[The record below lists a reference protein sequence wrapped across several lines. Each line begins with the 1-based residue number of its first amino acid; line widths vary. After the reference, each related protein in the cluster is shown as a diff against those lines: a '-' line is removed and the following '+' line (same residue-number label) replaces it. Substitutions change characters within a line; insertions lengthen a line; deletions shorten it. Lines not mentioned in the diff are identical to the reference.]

1 MLGVESLL
9 SQSLSH
15 FAQLEVL
22 DLRHFSAAQLRP
34 LLRDEAE
41 RWQRR
46 LHWDYTRASNML
58 LDYLDSRILPGFV
71 ALQAGHI
78 VGYAFCVCEG
88 AKAVIGDV
96 YAFGETESTVNPIC
110 ETLLHHL
117 LELVQATPGVDR
129 IESQL
134 LMFPDGALSEVFRA
148 RGFVS
153 YPRCFMLRDLEAH
166 PSGMDMDPG
175 LLTPDRSLVLQAW
188 QPEYYEGTAQL
199 IHRCYANHMDA
210 GINDQYRTLHGAQRF
225 LHNIIRFPG
234 CGVFDPENSWVLREA
249 EATFDSNRNGG
260 TAPQT
265 PAIEAV
271 LLCSRVRGDVDH
283 ITQICIAPSLRGQGL
298 GQIMLEHCAREGVK
312 RGVRQLSLTVTEAN
326 LPARHLYER
335 NGFSTLHRFEAMV
348 RDSNASEISDR
359 SGAGAVSIR

>member
-1 MLGVESLL
+1 L

-15 FAQLEVL
+15 FAQLEIL

-34 LLRDEAE
+34 LLHDEAE
-41 RWQRR
+41 HWQRR
-46 LHWDYTRASNML
+46 LHWDYTHSSTLL
-58 LDYLDSRILPGFV
+58 LDYLDSRILPGYV

-88 AKAVIGDV
+88 AKAVLGDV

-110 ETLLHHL
+110 DTLLHHL

-129 IESQL
+129 VESQL
-134 LMFPDGALSEVFRA
+134 LMFPFGALAEPFRA
-148 RGFVS
+148 RGFLNF
-153 YPRCFMLRDLEAH
+153 PRCFMLRDLEAH
-166 PSGMDMDPG
+166 PSSMDSNPASLHPG
-175 LLTPDRSLVLQAW
+175 RSLILQSW
-188 QPEYYEGTAQL
+188 QPEFYEGAAEL

-249 EATFDSNRNGG
+249 GNSAQESGSGSR
-260 TAPQT
+260 T

-271 LLCSRVRGDVDH
+271 LLCSRVRADVDH
-283 ITQICIAPSLRGQGL
+283 ITQICITPSLRGQGL
-298 GQIMLEHCAREGVK
+298 GQMMLEHCAREAVK
-312 RGVRQLSLTVTEAN
+312 RGVRELSLTVTEAN
-326 LPARHLYER
+326 TTARHLYER
-335 NGFSTLHRFEAMV
+335 NGFITLHRFEAMV
-348 RDSNASEISDR
+348 QDTSLTN
-359 SGAGAVSIR
+359 

>member
-1 MLGVESLL
+1 L
-9 SQSLSH
+9 SQTLSH
-15 FAQLEVL
+15 YAQLEIL

-34 LLRDEAE
+34 LLRDEAD

-46 LHWDYTRASNML
+46 LHWDYGRASSML
-58 LDYLDSRILPGFV
+58 LDYLDSRILPGYV

-96 YAFGETESTVNPIC
+96 YAFGETESTVNPVC
-110 ETLLHHL
+110 DTLLHHL

-129 IESQL
+129 VESQL
-134 LMFPDGALSEVFRA
+134 LMFPDGALGETFRE

-153 YPRCFMLRDLEAH
+153 FPRCFMLRDLEAH
-166 PSGMDMDPG
+166 PSGMDADLASIHPG
-175 LLTPDRSLVLQAW
+175 RSLILQAW
-188 QPEYYEGTAQL
+188 QPEFYEGTAQL

-234 CGVFDPENSWVLREA
+234 CGVFHPENSWVLRDA
-249 EATFDSNRNGG
+249 ETPVHSNGDTVLR
-260 TAPQT
+260 P

-271 LLCSRVRGDVDH
+271 VLCSRVRGDVDH

-298 GQIMLEHCAREGVK
+298 GQMMLEHCAREGAT

-326 LPARHLYER
+326 LPARRLYER
-335 NGFSTLHRFEAMV
+335 NGFNTLHRFEAMV
-348 RDSNASEISDR
+348 RDAKAAN
-359 SGAGAVSIR
+359 

>member
-1 MLGVESLL
+1 L

-15 FAQLEVL
+15 FAQLEIL

-41 RWQRR
+41 RWQER
-46 LHWDYTRASNML
+46 LRWDYGRASNML

-96 YAFGETESTVNPIC
+96 YAYGETESKVNPIC

-134 LMFPDGALSEVFRA
+134 LMFPDGALGETFQE

-153 YPRCFMLRDLEAH
+153 FPRCFMLRDLEAH
-166 PSGMDMDPG
+166 PSRMDTDIASLHPG
-175 LLTPDRSLVLQAW
+175 RRLILQAW
-188 QPEYYEGTAQL
+188 QPEFYEGTAQL

-234 CGVFDPENSWVLREA
+234 CGVFDPENSWVLRDA
-249 EATFDSNRNGG
+249 VVPAHGNGG
-260 TAPQT
+260 SDSTHRS

-271 LLCSRVRGDVDH
+271 LLCSKVRNDVDH
-283 ITQICIAPSLRGQGL
+283 ITQVCITPSLRGQGL
-298 GQIMLEHCAREGVK
+298 GRMMLEHCAREGLK

-335 NGFSTLHRFEAMV
+335 NGFTTLHRFEAMV
-348 RDSNASEISDR
+348 RDTNAPEGSSR
-359 SGAGAVSIR
+359 SALSGFSVR

>member
-1 MLGVESLL
+1 L
-9 SQSLSH
+9 SQMLSH
-15 FAQLEVL
+15 FAQLEIL

-46 LHWDYTRASNML
+46 LHWDYGRASNML
-58 LDYLDSRILPGFV
+58 LEYLDSRILPGFV

-96 YAFGETESTVNPIC
+96 YAFGETESRENPIC
-110 ETLLHHL
+110 DTLLHHL

-134 LMFPDGALSEVFRA
+134 LMFPDGALCETFQA

-153 YPRCFMLRDLEAH
+153 FPRCFMLRDLEAH
-166 PSGMDMDPG
+166 PSGMDTDLASLHPG
-175 LLTPDRSLVLQAW
+175 RSLVLQAW
-188 QPEYYEGTAQL
+188 QPEFYEGTAQL

-234 CGVFDPENSWVLREA
+234 CGVFDPENSWVLRDGA
-249 EATFDSNRNGG
+249 ALAHSNGG
-260 TAPQT
+260 SDTTQRTAP
-265 PAIEAV
+265 IEAV
-271 LLCSRVRGDVDH
+271 LLCSKVRSDVDH
-283 ITQICIAPSLRGQGL
+283 ITQICITPSLRGHGL
-298 GQIMLEHCAREGVK
+298 GQMMLEHCAREGAK

-335 NGFSTLHRFEAMV
+335 NGFTTLHRFEAMV
-348 RDSNASEISDR
+348 RDTNAPEGSSRSELSSFNAR
-359 SGAGAVSIR
+359 

>member
-1 MLGVESLL
+1 MSQLL
-9 SQSLSH
+9 SN
-15 FAQLEVL
+15 FAQLEIL

-46 LHWDYTRASNML
+46 LHWDYGRASNML
-58 LDYLDSRILPGFV
+58 LEYLDSRILPGFV
-71 ALQAGHI
+71 ALQAGNI

-110 ETLLHHL
+110 DTLLHHL

-129 IESQL
+129 VESQL
-134 LMFPDGALSEVFRA
+134 LMFPDGALVEAFRA

-166 PSGMDMDPG
+166 PARIDTDLASLHPG
-175 LLTPDRSLVLQAW
+175 RSLILQAW
-188 QPEYYEGTAQL
+188 QPEFYEGTAQL

-234 CGVFDPENSWVLREA
+234 CGVFDPENSWVLRDGEVHA
-249 EATFDSNRNGG
+249 HSNGG
-260 TAPQT
+260 GGSARAPT
-265 PAIEAV
+265 IEAV

-283 ITQICIAPSLRGQGL
+283 ITQICIAPSLRGHGL
-298 GQIMLEHCAREGVK
+298 GRMMLEHCAREIAK
-312 RGVRQLSLTVTEAN
+312 RGVLQLSLTVTEAN

-348 RDSNASEISDR
+348 QDSSAALGTGRPAI
-359 SGAGAVSIR
+359 AAVKAR

>member
-1 MLGVESLL
+1 MSQLL
-9 SQSLSH
+9 NH
-15 FAQLEVL
+15 FAQLEIL

-58 LDYLDSRILPGFV
+58 LEYLDSRILPGFV
-71 ALQAGHI
+71 ALQAGQI

-110 ETLLHHL
+110 DTLLHHL
-117 LELVQATPGVDR
+117 LELVRATPGVDR
-129 IESQL
+129 VESQL
-134 LMFPDGALSEVFRA
+134 LMFPDGALHEAFHA

-153 YPRCFMLRDLEAH
+153 FPRCFMLRDLAAH
-166 PSGMDMDPG
+166 PARMDMDLASLHPG
-175 LLTPDRSLVLQAW
+175 RSLILQSW
-188 QPEYYEGTAQL
+188 QPEFYEGAAQL

-234 CGVFDPENSWVLREA
+234 CGVFDPENSWVLRDA
-249 EATFDSNRNGG
+249 ETSTHARGDSAATAR
-260 TAPQT
+260 T

-271 LLCSRVRGDVDH
+271 LLCSKVRGDVDH

-298 GQIMLEHCAREGVK
+298 GQMMLEHCAREGVK

-348 RDSNASEISDR
+348 RDASAAEIVDR
-359 SGAGAVSIR
+359 SGIAVVKAR

>member
-1 MLGVESLL
+1 M
-9 SQSLSH
+9 SQSLNH
-15 FAQLEVL
+15 FAQLEIL

-41 RWQRR
+41 RWERR
-46 LHWDYTRASNML
+46 LHWDYGRASTML

-96 YAFGETESTVNPIC
+96 YAFGETESIVNPIC
-110 ETLLHHL
+110 DALLHHL
-117 LELVQATPGVDR
+117 LELVEATPGVDR

-134 LMFPDGALSEVFRA
+134 LMFPEGALGEAFEA

-153 YPRCFMLRDLEAH
+153 FPRCFMLRDLEAS
-166 PSGMDMDPG
+166 P
-175 LLTPDRSLVLQAW
+175 SLVDTDLASLHPGRRLILQSW
-188 QPEYYEGTAQL
+188 QPEFYEGAAQL
-199 IHRCYANHMDA
+199 IHRCYADHMDA

-234 CGVFDPENSWVLREA
+234 CGVFDPENSWVLRDA
-249 EATFDSNRNGG
+249 FVPAHSNGG
-260 TAPQT
+260 SDATHRS
-265 PAIEAV
+265 PAIDAL
-271 LLCSRVRGDVDH
+271 LLCSKVRNDVDH
-283 ITQICIAPSLRGQGL
+283 ITQICITPSLRGHGL
-298 GQIMLEHCAREGVK
+298 GQMMLEHCAREGAK

-335 NGFSTLHRFEAMV
+335 NGFETLHRFEAMV
-348 RDSNASEISDR
+348 RDSNVPEGSSRSELSTFKAS
-359 SGAGAVSIR
+359 

>member
-1 MLGVESLL
+1 M
-9 SQSLSH
+9 SQSLNH
-15 FAQLEVL
+15 FAQLEIL
-22 DLRHFSAAQLRP
+22 DLRHFSAAQLRS

-46 LHWDYTRASNML
+46 LHWDYGRASNML

-110 ETLLHHL
+110 DTLLHHL
-117 LELVQATPGVDR
+117 LELVQNTPGVDR

-134 LMFPDGALSEVFRA
+134 LMFPDGALGEAFQA

-153 YPRCFMLRDLEAH
+153 FPRCFMLRDLEAH
-166 PSGMDMDPG
+166 PSHMDTDLASLHPG
-175 LLTPDRSLVLQAW
+175 RSLILQAW
-188 QPEYYEGTAQL
+188 QPEFYEGTAQL
-199 IHRCYANHMDA
+199 IHCCYADHMDA
-210 GINDQYRTLHGAQRF
+210 NINDQYRTLHGAQRF

-234 CGVFDPENSWVLREA
+234 CGVFDPENSWVLRDA
-249 EATFDSNRNGG
+249 AAVAHTNGG
-260 TAPQT
+260 SDATTRTAP
-265 PAIEAV
+265 IEAV
-271 LLCSRVRGDVDH
+271 LLCSKVRSDVDH
-283 ITQICIAPSLRGQGL
+283 ITQICISPSLRGHGL
-298 GQIMLEHCAREGVK
+298 GQMMLEHCAREGMK

-335 NGFSTLHRFEAMV
+335 NGFATLHRFEAMV
-348 RDSNASEISDR
+348 RDTHVPEEATRPGVISFNVR
-359 SGAGAVSIR
+359 

>member
-1 MLGVESLL
+1 MSQTL
-9 SQSLSH
+9 SN
-15 FAQLEVL
+15 FAQLEIL

-46 LHWDYTRASNML
+46 LHWDYGRASNML
-58 LDYLDSRILPGFV
+58 LEYLDSRILPGFV

-110 ETLLHHL
+110 DTLLHHL

-134 LMFPDGALSEVFRA
+134 LMFPDGALCETFQA
-148 RGFVS
+148 RGCVS
-153 YPRCFMLRDLEAH
+153 FPRCFMLRDLEAH
-166 PSGMDMDPG
+166 PSRLDSDPA
-175 LLTPDRSLVLQAW
+175 LLHPGRSLILQAW
-188 QPEYYEGTAQL
+188 QPEFYEGTAQL

-234 CGVFDPENSWVLREA
+234 CGVFDPENSWVLRDA
-249 EATFDSNRNGG
+249 AVPADSNGG
-260 TAPQT
+260 SDATHRS

-271 LLCSRVRGDVDH
+271 LLCSKVRRDVDH
-283 ITQICIAPSLRGQGL
+283 ITQICITPSLRGHGL
-298 GQIMLEHCAREGVK
+298 GQMMLEHCAREGLK
-312 RGVRQLSLTVTEAN
+312 RGVHQLSLTVTEAN
-326 LPARHLYER
+326 LPARHLYEQ
-335 NGFSTLHRFEAMV
+335 NGFTTLHRFEAMV
-348 RDSNASEISDR
+348 RDTNAPEGSSR
-359 SGAGAVSIR
+359 SKLRF

>member
-1 MLGVESLL
+1 M
-9 SQSLSH
+9 SQSLNH
-15 FAQLEVL
+15 FAQLEIL

-46 LHWDYTRASNML
+46 LHWDYGRASNML
-58 LDYLDSRILPGFV
+58 LEYLDSRILPGFV

-96 YAFGETESTVNPIC
+96 YAFGETESMVNPIC
-110 ETLLHHL
+110 DTLLHHL
-117 LELVQATPGVDR
+117 LEMVEATPGDDR

-134 LMFPDGALSEVFRA
+134 LMFPDGALSEPFEA

-153 YPRCFMLRDLEAH
+153 FPRCFMLRDLEAH
-166 PSGMDMDPG
+166 PSRMDTDPS
-175 LLTPDRSLVLQAW
+175 LLHPGRSLILQAW
-188 QPEYYEGTAQL
+188 QPEFYEGAAQL

-234 CGVFDPENSWVLREA
+234 CGVFDPENSWVLRDA
-249 EATFDSNRNGG
+249 AVPAHSNGAGDAAQRS
-260 TAPQT
+260 

-271 LLCSRVRGDVDH
+271 LLCSKVRSDVDH
-283 ITQICIAPSLRGQGL
+283 ITQICITPSVRGHGL
-298 GQIMLEHCAREGVK
+298 GQMMLEHCAREGAK

-335 NGFSTLHRFEAMV
+335 NGFTTLHRFEAMV
-348 RDSNASEISDR
+348 RDTNVPEGSSRSEFSSFNAR
-359 SGAGAVSIR
+359 